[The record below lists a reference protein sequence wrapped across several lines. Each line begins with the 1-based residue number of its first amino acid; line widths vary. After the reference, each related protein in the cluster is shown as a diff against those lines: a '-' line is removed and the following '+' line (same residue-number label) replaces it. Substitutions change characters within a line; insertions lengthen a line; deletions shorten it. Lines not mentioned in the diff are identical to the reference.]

1 MSMKRHVRTIDLRKQ
16 NFNTA
21 LETINSASEAK
32 AVGAL
37 LLLLLLLSPYHVT
50 VSISRLSVDG

>member
-1 MSMKRHVRTIDLRKQ
+1 MKRHVRTIDLRKQ

-37 LLLLLLLSPYHVT
+37 LLLLLLLLSPYHVT